1 MRRNVKQKRRSLIGI
16 AVFFCFLLIFTF
28 ISRKLDWQMQP
39 AVSCVSPRPMT
50 IEETKFITAFIQNGT
65 IILPAIQIMEIG
77 DIKEYRVEVQ
87 AMLPDGSTEELSWS
101 DAPKRGKEWIFSCK
115 QDLHSFEGKQ
125 CVLQIKLFSGTY
137 LRVIPKECIKEE
149 QGFFYLYI
157 LEDSKSLFYS
167 HWVRKI
173 PIEIRYQ
180 NEYWAVLP
188 DTFDI
193 ETKIILDSN
202 RQLENGKPAHK
213 KGEKKNGW

>member
-1 MRRNVKQKRRSLIGI
+1 MKQKRRSLIGI

-137 LRVIPKECIKEE
+137 LRVIPKEFNKDE
-149 QGFFYLYI
+149 
-157 LEDSKSLFYS
+157 
-167 HWVRKI
+167 
-173 PIEIRYQ
+173 
-180 NEYWAVLP
+180 
-188 DTFDI
+188 
-193 ETKIILDSN
+193 
-202 RQLENGKPAHK
+202 
-213 KGEKKNGW
+213 